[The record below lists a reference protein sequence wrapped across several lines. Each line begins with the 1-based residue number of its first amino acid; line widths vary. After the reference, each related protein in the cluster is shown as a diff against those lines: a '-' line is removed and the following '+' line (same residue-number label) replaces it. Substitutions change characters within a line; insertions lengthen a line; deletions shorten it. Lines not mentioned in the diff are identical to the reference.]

1 MNLLPDPGR
10 ATAPGAA
17 PDTGPEA
24 GPRTRTAARP
34 APPSVPRTRP
44 DRFARLRRLG
54 GGPLQRV
61 SLALLVA
68 FVLVALLAPWIAPQD
83 PTFGQLGDTLLG
95 PGAAHWLGTDQG
107 GHDTFSALLVAA
119 RTSLAGPL
127 AVVLFSTVLGTA
139 VGLFTAWCGGWIDTA
154 VGRVLDVVF
163 AFPALLLAILAVAL
177 FGKGMTAPVLAMA
190 IAYMPYTARLVRA
203 LAVQEK
209 SRPYIAAY
217 RVQGH
222 SPLHVA
228 VRGLLPNIAPTLL
241 SQSTVNFG
249 YALLDLAALSFLGL
263 GIQPP
268 TPDWGA
274 MINQGQA
281 AVLQGQPLS
290 AIVPAVAVVLVVVA
304 FNIVGEDLG
313 DRLAGR
319 DSS

>member
-1 MNLLPDPGR
+1 MTTPTTTPAN
-10 ATAPGAA
+10 TQAA
-17 PDTGPEA
+17 LV
-24 GPRTRTAARP
+24 RRRP
-34 APPSVPRTRP
+34 LT
-44 DRFARLRRLG
+44 RLRRLG
-54 GGPLQRV
+54 GGPLQRAC
-61 SLALLVA
+61 LLLLVL
-68 FVLVALLAPWIAPQD
+68 FVLVALLAPWLAPQD
-83 PTFGQLGDTLLG
+83 PTFGHLGDSLLG
-95 PGAAHWLGTDQG
+95 PGAEHWLGTDQG
-107 GHDTFSALLVAA
+107 GHDTFSALIAGT

-127 AVVLFSTVLGTA
+127 AVVLSSTLIGIA
-139 VGLFTAWCGGWIDTA
+139 VGLFTAWRGGWVDTLT
-154 VGRVLDVVF
+154 GRVLDILF

-209 SRPYIAAY
+209 ARPYVAAY

-222 SPLHVA
+222 SALFVT
-228 VRGLLPNIAPTLL
+228 VRRVLPNIAPTLL
-241 SQSTVNFG
+241 AQSTVNFG

-263 GIQPP
+263 GVQPP

-304 FNIVGEDLG
+304 FNVVGEDLG

-319 DSS
+319 DSR

>member
-1 MNLLPDPGR
+1 MSTLHAAGSKTR
-10 ATAPGAA
+10 APRAPR
-17 PDTGPEA
+17 PPHT
-24 GPRTRTAARP
+24 RP
-34 APPSVPRTRP
+34 A
-44 DRFARLRRLG
+44 RFARLRRLG
-54 GGPLQRV
+54 GGPLQRICLV
-61 SLALLVA
+61 LLVL
-68 FVLVALLAPWIAPQD
+68 FVLVAVFAPWIAPQD

-95 PGAAHWLGTDQG
+95 PSAQHWLGTDQG
-107 GHDTFSALLVAA
+107 GHDTLSALIVGT

-127 AVVLFSTVLGTA
+127 AVVLFSTVLGIA
-139 VGLFTAWCGGWIDTA
+139 VGLFAAWRGGWIDTA

-177 FGKGMTAPVLAMA
+177 FGKGMTAPVIAMA
-190 IAYMPYTARLVRA
+190 IAYMPYTARLVRG

-222 SPLHVA
+222 SGLYVT
-228 VRGLLPNIAPTLL
+228 VRRLLPNIAPTLL
-241 SQSTVNFG
+241 AQSTVNFG

-263 GIQPP
+263 GVQPP

-290 AIVPAVAVVLVVVA
+290 AIAPAVAVVLVVVA
-304 FNIVGEDLG
+304 FNVVGEDLG

-319 DSS
+319 DS

>member
-1 MNLLPDPGR
+1 M
-10 ATAPGAA
+10 TAPTTTRAA
-17 PDTGPEA
+17 L
-24 GPRTRTAARP
+24 AR
-34 APPSVPRTRP
+34 RP
-44 DRFARLRRLG
+44 LTRLRRLG
-54 GGPLQRV
+54 GGRLQRAC
-61 SLALLVA
+61 LLLLVLFA
-68 FVLVALLAPWIAPQD
+68 LVALLAPWLAPQD
-83 PTFGQLGDTLLG
+83 PTFGHLGDTLLG

-107 GHDTFSALLVAA
+107 GHDTFSALIAGT

-127 AVVLFSTVLGTA
+127 AVVLSSTLVGIA
-139 VGLFTAWCGGWIDTA
+139 VGLFAAWRGGRLDTLT
-154 VGRVLDVVF
+154 GRILDILF

-190 IAYMPYTARLVRA
+190 IAYMPYTARLVRT

-209 SRPYIAAY
+209 VRPYVAAY

-222 SPLHVA
+222 SALFVT
-228 VRGLLPNIAPTLL
+228 VRRVLPNIAPTLL
-241 SQSTVNFG
+241 AQSTVNFG

-263 GIQPP
+263 GVQPP

-304 FNIVGEDLG
+304 FNVVGEDLG

-319 DSS
+319 DSR